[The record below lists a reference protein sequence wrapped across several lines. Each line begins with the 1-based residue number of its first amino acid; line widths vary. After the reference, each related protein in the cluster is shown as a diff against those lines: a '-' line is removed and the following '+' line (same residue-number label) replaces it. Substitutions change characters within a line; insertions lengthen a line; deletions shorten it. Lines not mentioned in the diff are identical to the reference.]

1 MIFIAWNCRGVRG
14 GSTRRHAR
22 DLLKTPNVGALC
34 FLETKT
40 KGADGLLKMADK
52 LGFFSSFM
60 ADPLNFAEGLL
71 LVWNKDRVPLFV
83 VEHNSHTIH
92 TLIPRRDGKNIRISF
107 AYVRPNCR
115 AKEIFWRGCR
125 DYSTSFQDP
134 WIVLG
139 DFNDISGQ
147 SDKWGTGEIVVSSVD
162 KFLDAMNDCGLMD
175 LGTSGSRFSWYMK
188 VGERVTLRRKLNWVL
203 WNMEAQLSFPEGKAH
218 ILPCTHS
225 DHHPVQFDSVAGT
238 PPPKKERPFRFE
250 AVWLLR
256 DDYRGI
262 WHQAWSSFSDNISS
276 VIDHVVKLSKDRNHK
291 TFGNIF
297 HRKKNTLPRIVGIQA
312 SPNYSSDRGLLR
324 LEKALLNDL
333 NNTLKQEE
341 VFWNQDATRET
352 PTLRSGRNINSRQA
366 QSLIRHATV
375 GEVRHAVFG
384 MKRFGSPG
392 PDGIQAAFYR
402 HYWDIVGDSVTNFVI
417 SCLISG
423 TVPTGMLEAYMTLI
437 PNKNCPENAGDFK
450 PITLLNVIFK
460 IVSKVLV
467 NRLRPVMKKM
477 VGPFQNS
484 FLPGKST
491 LDNVVMTQEVVHNM
505 SKGQG
510 LHGTQIGYPQGL
522 R

>member
-1 MIFIAWNCRGVRG
+1 MAKAPSLRHRGLLRLALAHSSLAIPRLTWGVRSG
-14 GSTRRHAR
+14 GTRRHAR
-22 DLLKTPNVGALC
+22 DLLKMPDVGALC

-40 KGADGLLKMADK
+40 KAADGLLKMADK
-52 LGFFSSFM
+52 FGFCSSFM
-60 ADPLNFAEGLL
+60 VDPLGFAGGLL

-83 VEHNSHTIH
+83 VEHNSQTIH
-92 TLIPRRDGKNIRISF
+92 TLIPQRDGKNIRISF
-107 AYVRPNCR
+107 AYVRPNRR
-115 AKEIFWRGCR
+115 AKEIFWQGCK

-134 WIVLG
+134 WVVLG

-147 SDKWGTGEIVVSSVD
+147 ADQWGTGEIVVSSVD

-175 LGTSGSRFSWYMK
+175 LGTSGSRFSWYRK
-188 VGERVTLRRKLNWVL
+188 VGERVTLRRKLDRVL
-203 WNMEAQLSFPEGKAH
+203 WNMEAQLSFPEGKTH

-225 DHHPVQFDSVAGT
+225 DHHPVQFDSAAGT
-238 PPPKKERPFRFE
+238 PPPKK
-250 AVWLLR
+250 
-256 DDYRGI
+256 
-262 WHQAWSSFSDNISS
+262 
-276 VIDHVVKLSKDRNHK
+276 
-291 TFGNIF
+291 
-297 HRKKNTLPRIVGIQA
+297 KNTLARIVGIQA

-341 VFWNQDATRET
+341 VFWNQDTTKET
-352 PTLRSGRNINSRQA
+352 PTLRSGRNINNRQA
-366 QSLIRHATV
+366 QSLIRYATV
-375 GEVRHAVFG
+375 EEVRHAVFG

-402 HYWDIVGDSVTNFVI
+402 HYWDIVGDLVTNFVN

-437 PNKNCPENAGDFK
+437 PKKDCPENAGDFR

-467 NRLRPVMKKM
+467 NRLRPVMKKL

-484 FLPGKST
+484 FLPGRST
-491 LDNVVMTQEVVHNM
+491 LDNVVMTQEIVHNM
-505 SKGQG
+505 SKAKGKKG
-510 LHGTQIGYPQGL
+510 FMVLKLVIHKAYDSLDWGFLESVLCKFNFPN
-522 R
+522 